1 MITSHGGVLRV
12 GHEGSDG
19 LRSVG
24 VSEQT
29 GETLWQQVQQA
40 LQPNLSRPTFETWI
54 RPARFL
60 SFSAGELRLE
70 APNAFTCSWLRKNY
84 QSQIAAVASEIAGCS
99 VAVEVVAASGG
110 TDPHPSL
117 AGTPPAE
124 SPLPASGSSEAPAAA
139 GNVLFPGSRASDS
152 VPGSLPAGPGQ
163 QGMAAAITPQSPAG
177 GIPLAGLNSRYS
189 FSRFVVGPNSRMA
202 HAAALA
208 VAESPGREFN
218 PLFICGGVGL
228 GKTHL
233 MQAIGHYRLEIDP
246 LARVF
251 YVSTETFTNDLIQAI
266 RKDGMQAFRDRYR
279 AADLILVDDIQFIE
293 GKEYTQEEFFH
304 TFNAL
309 HEAGRQIVIAS
320 DRPPSQ
326 IPRLQERLI
335 SRFSMGLIADIQVP
349 DLETRMAILQ
359 KKAEGEEMHLPR
371 DLIQYIAGRF
381 TSNIRE
387 LEGALTR
394 AGAFASIT
402 GLPMTVE
409 SVAPMLDPVGHDVEV
424 TPKQVLD
431 KVSEVFGV
439 GIEEMKSPSRRR
451 NVSQARQVGMFLM
464 RQSTTLSLPRIGE
477 VFGGKDHSTVMY
489 AIEQVEKKLSSD
501 PTTARQVQQVRD
513 LLQIDSRK
521 RR

>member
-1 MITSHGGVLRV
+1 MQQGEELWHRV
-12 GHEGSDG
+12 VD
-19 LRSVG
+19 
-24 VSEQT
+24 
-29 GETLWQQVQQA
+29 A
-40 LQPNLSRPTFETWI
+40 LQASLSKPTFETWI
-54 RPARFL
+54 RPASCR
-60 SFSAGELRLE
+60 GWEEGVMRLE
-70 APNAFTCSWLRKNY
+70 APNSFASSWLRKNY
-84 QSQIAAVASEIAGCS
+84 HAKIEAVASE
-99 VAVEVVAASGG
+99 
-110 TDPHPSL
+110 L
-117 AGTPPAE
+117 AGRAVRVEIAAAADPQVEAVPAALPSPPPAV
-124 SPLPASGSSEAPAAA
+124 APAASPSGGLSA
-139 GNVLFPGSRASDS
+139 GRRPGN
-152 VPGSLPAGPGQ
+152 
-163 QGMAAAITPQSPAG
+163 
-177 GIPLAGLNSRYS
+177 GLNHRYV
-189 FSRFVVGPNSRMA
+189 FNRFVVGPNSRMA
-202 HAAALA
+202 HAASLA
-208 VAESPGREFN
+208 VAEAPGREFN

-246 LARVF
+246 DARVS

-335 SRFSMGLIADIQVP
+335 SRFSMGLIADIQAP
-349 DLETRMAILQ
+349 DLETRMAILH
-359 KKAEGEEMHLPR
+359 KKAEGEQMALPR

-394 AGAFASIT
+394 AVAFASIT

-409 SVAPMLDPVGHDVEV
+409 SVAPMLDPIGHDVEV
-424 TPKQVLD
+424 TPDQVLE
-431 KVSEVFGV
+431 KVAEVFTV
-439 GIEEMKSPSRRR
+439 RIDEMLSPSRKRA
-451 NVSQARQVGMFLM
+451 VSQARQVGMYLM
-464 RQSTTLSLPRIGE
+464 RQNTNLSLPRIGE
-477 VFGGKDHSTVMY
+477 AFGGKDHSTVMY
-489 AIEQVEKKLSSD
+489 AVEQVEKKLNSD
-501 PTTARQVQQVRD
+501 PALARQIQQVRD

-521 RR
+521 RSR

>member
-1 MITSHGGVLRV
+1 MQQG
-12 GHEGSDG
+12 D
-19 LRSVG
+19 
-24 VSEQT
+24 Q
-29 GETLWQQVQQA
+29 LWHQVQEA
-40 LQPNLSRPTFETWI
+40 LQATLSKPTFETWI
-54 RPARFL
+54 RPARCVGVDRGRL
-60 SFSAGELRLE
+60 QLE
-70 APNAFTCSWLRKNY
+70 APNSFACGWLRKNY
-84 QSQIAAVASEIAGCS
+84 QPMIEALATE
-99 VAVEVVAASGG
+99 
-110 TDPHPSL
+110 L
-117 AGTPPAE
+117 AGHAIAVDLSISTAQGGDGQAGDGRAGDGLAAPVPATALSRSVPP
-124 SPLPASGSSEAPAAA
+124 PRPRSGHSQAQ
-139 GNVLFPGSRASDS
+139 GQT
-152 VPGSLPAGPGQ
+152 PGSLRPG
-163 QGMAAAITPQSPAG
+163 
-177 GIPLAGLNSRYS
+177 AGLNPRYV
-189 FSRFVVGPNSRMA
+189 FNRFVVGPNSRMA

-208 VAESPGREFN
+208 VAEAPGREFN

-246 LARVF
+246 EARVF

-304 TFNAL
+304 TFNSL

-335 SRFSMGLIADIQVP
+335 SRFTMGLIADIQAP
-349 DLETRMAILQ
+349 DLETRMAILH
-359 KKAEGEEMHLPR
+359 KKAEVEQMVLPR
-371 DLIQYIAGRF
+371 ELIHYIAGRF

-394 AGAFASIT
+394 AVAFASIT

-409 SVAPMLDPVGHDVEV
+409 SVAPMLDPVGNEVEV
-424 TPKQVLD
+424 TPQQVLE
-431 KVSEVFGV
+431 KVAEVFSV
-439 GIEEMKSPSRRR
+439 RIDEMLSPSRKRA
-451 NVSQARQVGMFLM
+451 VSQARQVGMYLM
-464 RQSTTLSLPRIGE
+464 RQNTKLSLPRIGE
-477 VFGGKDHSTVMY
+477 AFGGKDHSTVMY
-489 AIEQVEKKLSSD
+489 AVDQVEKKLASD
-501 PTTARQVQQVRD
+501 PTLSRQIQQVRD

>member
-1 MITSHGGVLRV
+1 VQQG
-12 GHEGSDG
+12 
-19 LRSVG
+19 
-24 VSEQT
+24 EQ
-29 GETLWQQVQQA
+29 LWHQVQQD
-40 LQPNLSRPTFETWI
+40 LQASLSKPTFETWI
-54 RPARFL
+54 RPARCTGYEQGRL
-60 SFSAGELRLE
+60 ELE
-70 APNAFTCSWLRKNY
+70 APNSFACGWLRKNY
-84 QSQIAAVASEIAGCS
+84 LTAIATAASAIAGQP
-99 VAVEVVAASGG
+99 VAVVVQAANGHALMDAGG
-110 TDPHPSL
+110 GAPSTVVNERDR
-117 AGTPPAE
+117 GQDHQVT
-124 SPLPASGSSEAPAAA
+124 AAA
-139 GNVLFPGSRASDS
+139 AQPLSGMPSRLS
-152 VPGSLPAGPGQ
+152 
-163 QGMAAAITPQSPAG
+163 
-177 GIPLAGLNSRYS
+177 AGLNPRYV
-189 FSRFVVGPNSRMA
+189 FNRFVVGPNSRMA

-208 VAESPGREFN
+208 VAEAPGREFN
-218 PLFICGGVGL
+218 PLFLCGGVGL

-246 LARVF
+246 EARVF

-320 DRPPSQ
+320 DRPPNQ

-335 SRFSMGLIADIQVP
+335 SRFSMGLIADIQAP
-349 DLETRMAILQ
+349 DLETRMAILH
-359 KKAEGEEMHLPR
+359 KKAEQEQMSLPR
-371 DLIQYIAGRF
+371 ELIQFIAGRF

-394 AGAFASIT
+394 AVAFVSIT

-409 SVAPMLDPVGHDVEV
+409 SVAPMLDPVSGDVDV
-424 TPKQVLD
+424 TPDQVLA
-431 KVSEVFGV
+431 KVAEVFSV
-439 GIEEMKSPSRRR
+439 SADEMRSASRKR

-464 RQSTTLSLPRIGE
+464 RQCTDLSLPRIGE

-489 AIEQVEKKLSSD
+489 AVDQIEKKVSSD
-501 PTTARQVQQVRD
+501 PALARQVQQVRD

>member
-1 MITSHGGVLRV
+1 VV
-12 GHEGSDG
+12 G
-19 LRSVG
+19 
-24 VSEQT
+24 
-29 GETLWQQVQQA
+29 WQAVQQGEQLWHRVVEA
-40 LQPNLSRPTFETWI
+40 LQANLSKPTFETWI
-54 RPARFL
+54 RPARCR
-60 SFSAGELRLE
+60 SWHDDVLRLE
-70 APNAFTCSWLRKNY
+70 APNSFACSWLRKNY
-84 QSQIAAVASEIAGCS
+84 LTQIAAIATDLAGRPVQVRIEAVADGSGAP
-99 VAVEVVAASGG
+99 ATLPVAASG
-110 TDPHPSL
+110 PAPS
-117 AGTPPAE
+117 AAAPSPSSSPP
-124 SPLPASGSSEAPAAA
+124 PAPAAA
-139 GNVLFPGSRASDS
+139 
-152 VPGSLPAGPGQ
+152 LPR
-163 QGMAAAITPQSPAG
+163 I
-177 GIPLAGLNSRYS
+177 GLNHRYV
-189 FSRFVVGPNSRMA
+189 FSRFVVGANSRMA
-202 HAAALA
+202 HAASLA

-246 LARVF
+246 TARVS

-326 IPRLQERLI
+326 ISRLQERLI

-349 DLETRMAILQ
+349 DLETRMAILH
-359 KKAEGEEMHLPR
+359 KKAESEQMALPR
-371 DLIQYIAGRF
+371 ELIHYIAGRF

-394 AGAFASIT
+394 AVAFASIT

-409 SVAPMLDPVGHDVEV
+409 SVAPMLDPIGNDVEV
-424 TPKQVLD
+424 TPEQVLE
-431 KVSEVFGV
+431 KVAEVFV
-439 GIEEMKSPSRRR
+439 VRVEDMLSPSRKRA
-451 NVSQARQVGMFLM
+451 VSHARQVGMFLM
-464 RQSTTLSLPRIGE
+464 RQNTNLSLPRIGE
-477 VFGGKDHSTVMY
+477 AFGGKDHSTVMY
-489 AIEQVEKKLSSD
+489 AVEQVEKKLSSD
-501 PTTARQVQQVRD
+501 PALARRIQQVRD

>member
-1 MITSHGGVLRV
+1 
-12 GHEGSDG
+12 
-19 LRSVG
+19 
-24 VSEQT
+24 
-29 GETLWQQVQQA
+29 VQQGDQLWHRVQQT
-40 LQPNLSRPTFETWI
+40 LQANLSKPTFETWI
-54 RPARFL
+54 RPARCR
-60 SFSAGELRLE
+60 SFAGDLLELE
-70 APNAFTCSWLRKNY
+70 APNSFSCSWLRKNY
-84 QSQIAAVASEIAGCS
+84 LEQIAVLASELTGHAVV
-99 VAVEVVAASGG
+99 VAVVAAEEGA
-110 TDPHPSL
+110 L
-117 AGTPPAE
+117 
-124 SPLPASGSSEAPAAA
+124 PLPDPLPDRGGGGGGGPRPVARQPSTAAQPLPRSEGGGA
-139 GNVLFPGSRASDS
+139 LRPG
-152 VPGSLPAGPGQ
+152 G
-163 QGMAAAITPQSPAG
+163 
-177 GIPLAGLNSRYS
+177 GLNLRYV
-189 FSRFVVGPNSRMA
+189 FDRFVVGPNSRMA

-208 VAESPGREFN
+208 VAEAPGREFN

-246 LARVF
+246 EARVF

-266 RKDGMQAFRDRYR
+266 RKDAMQPFRDRYR

-349 DLETRMAILQ
+349 DLETRMAILH
-359 KKAEGEEMHLPR
+359 KKAEQEQMALPR
-371 DLIQYIAGRF
+371 ELIHYIAGRF

-394 AGAFASIT
+394 AVAFASIT

-409 SVAPMLDPVGHDVEV
+409 SVGPMLDPVGNDIEV
-424 TPKQVLD
+424 TPKQVLE
-431 KVSEVFGV
+431 KVAEVFEV
-439 GIEEMKSPSRRR
+439 GIEEMLSPSRKRA
-451 NVSQARQVGMFLM
+451 VSQARQVGMYLM
-464 RQSTTLSLPRIGE
+464 RQNTNLSLPRIGE
-477 VFGGKDHSTVMY
+477 AFGGKDHSTVMY
-489 AIEQVEKKLSSD
+489 AVEQMEKKRSSD
-501 PTTARQVQQVRD
+501 PAMARRIQQVRD

>member
-1 MITSHGGVLRV
+1 MLS
-12 GHEGSDG
+12 GS
-19 LRSVG
+19 
-24 VSEQT
+24 E
-29 GETLWQQVQQA
+29 LWNKVQHA
-40 LQPNLSRPTFETWI
+40 LQGSLSKPTFETWL
-54 RPARFL
+54 RPVRCS
-60 SFSAGELRLE
+60 SFSDGELCLQ
-70 APNAFTCSWLRKNY
+70 APNSFASNWLRKHY
-84 QSQIAAVASEIAGCS
+84 LSTITELATDIIGRPVQVTVEARQEDQEGAASTPAQAAPAPAPVAVATDSGAS
-99 VAVEVVAASGG
+99 AVAV
-110 TDPHPSL
+110 P
-117 AGTPPAE
+117 TP
-124 SPLPASGSSEAPAAA
+124 GQ
-139 GNVLFPGSRASDS
+139 SRA
-152 VPGSLPAGPGQ
+152 PRRLP
-163 QGMAAAITPQSPAG
+163 
-177 GIPLAGLNSRYS
+177 GLNRRYM
-189 FSRFVVGPNSRMA
+189 FNRFVVGPNSRMA

-246 LARVF
+246 DARVS
-251 YVSTETFTNDLIQAI
+251 YVSTETFTNDLIVAI

-279 AADLILVDDIQFIE
+279 ATDLILVDDIQFIE

-335 SRFSMGLIADIQVP
+335 SRFSMGLIADIQAP

-359 KKAEGEEMHLPR
+359 KKAEQEKVSLPR
-371 DLIQYIAGRF
+371 DLIQYLSGRF

-394 AGAFASIT
+394 AVAFASIT

-409 SVAPMLDPVGHDVEV
+409 SVAPMLDPSGQGVEV
-424 TPKQVLD
+424 TPQQVID
-431 KVSEVFGV
+431 KVSEVFDV
-439 GIEEMKSPSRRR
+439 SADDMRSSSRRR
-451 NVSQARQVGMFLM
+451 AVSQARQVGMFLM
-464 RQSTTLSLPRIGE
+464 RQGTDLSLPRIGE
-477 VFGGKDHSTVMY
+477 TFGGKDHTTVMY

-501 PTTARQVQQVRD
+501 PQLASQVQKVKD

-521 RR
+521 KR

>member
-1 MITSHGGVLRV
+1 MPQ
-12 GHEGSDG
+12 EAN
-19 LRSVG
+19 
-24 VSEQT
+24 Q
-29 GETLWQQVQQA
+29 LWHQIQAA
-40 LQPNLSRPTFETWI
+40 LQANLSKPTFETWI
-54 RPARFL
+54 RPARCLGFEGRQL
-60 SFSAGELRLE
+60 QLE
-70 APNAFTCSWLRKNY
+70 APNSFASGWLRKNY
-84 QSQIAAVASEIAGCS
+84 IGTIEAVAAEITGHPVTVLVTTPAGDDGLPPGATALAGAAAPAPNSSGNGMANLPVAATGDVPAAAVARQP
-99 VAVEVVAASGG
+99 G
-110 TDPHPSL
+110 T
-117 AGTPPAE
+117 
-124 SPLPASGSSEAPAAA
+124 
-139 GNVLFPGSRASDS
+139 
-152 VPGSLPAGPGQ
+152 
-163 QGMAAAITPQSPAG
+163 
-177 GIPLAGLNSRYS
+177 GLNHRYV
-189 FSRFVVGPNSRMA
+189 FNRFVVGPNSRMA

-208 VAESPGREFN
+208 VAEAPGREFN

-246 LARVF
+246 KARVF

-349 DLETRMAILQ
+349 DLETRMAILH
-359 KKAEGEEMHLPR
+359 KKAEQEQMRLPR
-371 DLIQYIAGRF
+371 DLIQFIAGRF

-394 AGAFASIT
+394 AVAFASIT

-409 SVAPMLDPVGHDVEV
+409 SVAPMLDPAGSTVEV
-424 TPKQVLD
+424 KPDQVVD
-431 KVSEVFGV
+431 KVAEVFGV
-439 GIEEMKSPSRRR
+439 GADEMRSASRKRA
-451 NVSQARQVGMFLM
+451 VSQARQVGMYLM
-464 RQSTTLSLPRIGE
+464 RQSTDLSLPRIGE

-489 AIEQVEKKLSSD
+489 AVEQTEKKLNSD
-501 PTTARQVQQVRD
+501 PALARQVQQVRD